1 MVTKENVK
9 KIATLAR
16 LRIPEEELEK
26 FTSQMN
32 QILSFIER
40 LSQLDTAQIVP
51 TSHATLVTNAFRE
64 DQVVKCE
71 IREKALEAAPDR
83 DGFFFRVPKV
93 IG

>member
-1 MVTKENVK
+1 MVTKENVQ

-16 LRIPEEELEK
+16 LRIPEAELEK
-26 FTSQMN
+26 FTTQMN
-32 QILSFIER
+32 QILGFIDR
-40 LSQLDTAQIVP
+40 LNQLDTKDIVP

-64 DQVVKCE
+64 DKAAKCD

-83 DGFFFRVPKV
+83 EGFFFRVPKV